1 MIRVGWLPSLSR
13 PVSRRRTLGY
23 TKRRRRSPRR
33 ERAASTNVVNDEDM
47 IFDQP
52 PAELPVATVVPRD
65 GKSRLRADLLAWVS
79 AKWQWF
85 KPRTVPM
92 IVAFV
97 GMLAVIGSAN
107 YLRNYARRAPERL
120 SAKVAPQPQWTLHV
134 SVDAPRGVKPPAA
147 PVKAPIEHQC
157 CGGIPCHGADRSR

>member
-1 MIRVGWLPSLSR
+1 MIRVGWLPSLAR
-13 PVSRRRTLGY
+13 PVSRRRTLAY

-52 PAELPVATVVPRD
+52 PAELPVATLLPRD
-65 GKSRLRADLLAWVS
+65 KKSRLRASMFAWLS
-79 AKWQWF
+79 TKWQWF

-107 YLRNYARRAPERL
+107 YLRNYARRAPEQL
-120 SAKVAPQPQWTLHV
+120 SATIKSQPQWTLHV
-134 SVDAPRGVKPPAA
+134 TVDAPRSVQVPQPAA
-147 PVKAPIEHQC
+147 KPIEHEC
-157 CGGIPCHGADRSR
+157 CGGVPCHGTDSSR

>member
-1 MIRVGWLPSLSR
+1 MIRVGSLLLSR
-13 PVSRRRTLGY
+13 PVSRRRTLAY

-33 ERAASTNVVNDEDM
+33 ERAAPTNVVNDEAM

-65 GKSRLRADLLAWVS
+65 GKSRLRADMFAWLS
-79 AKWQWF
+79 AKWRWF

-97 GMLAVIGSAN
+97 GMLGVIGSAN
-107 YLRNYARRAPERL
+107 YLRNYARRAPDQL
-120 SAKVAPQPQWTLHV
+120 TVQSAPAEHV
-134 SVDAPRGVKPPAA
+134 HCRVHIGD
-147 PVKAPIEHQC
+147 
-157 CGGIPCHGADRSR
+157 